1 MVHQKSYKLNIQI
14 ALYHGSIIT
23 SPYTGSMIIFLWT
36 SERGLCGRGGTSL
49 LLTWGTPVEEDEG
62 ASTIFRL
69 TVNTTDPVCS
79 SILFR
84 TWVND
89 YELWQKCWIL
99 LFDGI
104 WFICNY
110 DVTFLSQKAWDRR
123 SSFFSG
129 IYLK

>member
-89 YELWQKCWIL
+89 YDKNAESYYLTEYD
-99 LFDGI
+99 LFAI
-104 WFICNY
+104 MMLHFY
-110 DVTFLSQKAWDRR
+110 RR
-123 SSFFSG
+123 RHEIGDSAFFPEY
-129 IYLK
+129 I